1 MREDAESK
9 NALRHQKKRRKH
21 KIKLALTSIGL
32 FIIAGIILLTYFT
45 LTKNEYNKYTENA
58 KVDYKVNLN
67 ENEFYQNDY
76 LNEENTIIAS
86 LIKDITVN
94 FKYNLDFEKEQAYKY
109 SYKIVAKT
117 NVKENKKSNSIYE
130 TTDELVNKEIEE
142 NTNNNLEITEE
153 ITVNYNEYN
162 DKINKFVNLYRLD
175 DTVSTLELD
184 MYVYAISKY
193 DETQINKE
201 SKVMTI
207 NIPLTT
213 RTVDISIGS
222 NVVQDEGKILS
233 KKSEYQNIEYVLI
246 IGIAIAILGIIIF
259 IRFIKYLINTRSA
272 ETMYEQELKMI
283 LFNYKTYI
291 QKTSSEIN
299 QEGYKVIEINT
310 FDEILSLR
318 DTMQSPILMYTEE
331 NERRTKFMIMN
342 EGILYIYV
350 LGAKEIREVL
360 RKKSA
365 EMKKR
370 KK

>member
-310 FDEILSLR
+310 FDEILS
-318 DTMQSPILMYTEE
+318 
-331 NERRTKFMIMN
+331 
-342 EGILYIYV
+342 
-350 LGAKEIREVL
+350 
-360 RKKSA
+360 
-365 EMKKR
+365 
-370 KK
+370 

>member
-291 QKTSSEIN
+291 QKTSSEKN